1 MKECVICGKKG
12 LDFDAPLFGKPC
24 GKFTQFS
31 PAVGDW
37 VCLFEQQK
45 QRHNDVG
52 NAQNSAQ
59 NRAESEPQDLDS
71 YLSMSHAFK
80 EEIKRYRFKV
90 SLLPSKKGS

>member
-37 VCLFEQQK
+37 VCLSKIENSRQI
-45 QRHNDVG
+45 DVG
-52 NAQNSAQ
+52 NAQNSSQ
-59 NRAESEPQDLDS
+59 NSDTSEPQD
-71 YLSMSHAFK
+71 
-80 EEIKRYRFKV
+80 
-90 SLLPSKKGS
+90 